1 MALEITSMKQAARKI
16 TLKKASAGEII
27 AGLKIVPAEERRA
40 MAALV
45 SAKRILGLG
54 SVLAKKRAIVTKPSA
69 TVKLR
74 SSCK

>member
-1 MALEITSMKQAARKI
+1 MALETKSMKQAARKI
-16 TLKKASAGEII
+16 PLKKASAGEII
-27 AGLKIVPAEERRA
+27 ADLKIVPAEERRA

-45 SAKRILGLG
+45 SAKR
-54 SVLAKKRAIVTKPSA
+54 SLAKRRAIVVKQSP

>member
-1 MALEITSMKQAARKI
+1 MKHRVKKI
-16 TLKKASAGEII
+16 ALKKASAGEII

-45 SAKRILGLG
+45 SAKRMLGLV
-54 SVLAKKRAIVTKPSA
+54 SVPAKKRVIVAKPS
-69 TVKLR
+69 TTIKLR

>member
-1 MALEITSMKQAARKI
+1 MKHRVKKI
-16 TLKKASAGEII
+16 ALKKASAGEII

-45 SAKRILGLG
+45 SAKRMLRLG
-54 SVLAKKRAIVTKPSA
+54 SVPASKRVIVAKPSA
-69 TVKLR
+69 TIKLG

>member
-1 MALEITSMKQAARKI
+1 MALEAKPMKQAARKI
-16 TLKKASAGEII
+16 SLKKASAGEII

-40 MAALV
+40 MAALA
-45 SAKRILGLG
+45 SAKRIL
-54 SVLAKKRAIVTKPSA
+54 AKRRAIVAKPSA

>member
-1 MALEITSMKQAARKI
+1 MKHRVKKI
-16 TLKKASAGEII
+16 ALKKASAGEII

-45 SAKRILGLG
+45 SAKRMLGLV
-54 SVLAKKRAIVTKPSA
+54 SVPAKKRVIVAKPSA
-69 TVKLR
+69 TIKLR